1 MAEEGAPEKPVKKGG
16 AATTAIIVVVVAVV
30 EGAAFFAAT
39 KFFGPA
45 PAATYGAE
53 NNHVLPPEPV
63 QNEPPAALAEVSL
76 LKGFRV
82 PNNKSGRTIIYDFD
96 ISVAVPESR
105 KSAFEELVRN
115 RDAEIRDRAF
125 QIIRQARPRVLEE
138 DDFATLRALLKRA
151 LSEIAGDEDLI
162 QRVLIP
168 RCLPLPGE

>member
-1 MAEEGAPEKPVKKGG
+1 MAEEGTSDKSAKKGG
-16 AATTAIIVVVVAVV
+16 AATTAIIVLVVAVV

-39 KFFGPA
+39 KFFGAGPT
-45 PAATYGAE
+45 ATYGAE
-53 NNHVLPPEPV
+53 GAHVLSPEPA
-63 QNEPPAALAEVSL
+63 QTEPPAVLAEVSL

-82 PNNKSGRTIIYDFD
+82 PNNKSGRTVIYDFD
-96 ISVAVPESR
+96 ISVAVPDSR
-105 KSAFEELVRN
+105 KAAFEELVRN